1 MNFQFQIRNYKK
13 QNGEQAI
20 RLRFFTS
27 ANDLQYLDSGVSVLK
42 NQWDTKKQLVKK
54 HPLEEQL
61 NASLNALLNEVKA
74 LYFKNQ
80 GISAKRLLQIYKN
93 SKQYDSSSL
102 LVFYQSVI
110 DEKKLKGNI
119 RTATTYQKYL
129 DKLTKFVSFL
139 SFSDI
144 SPLWAKDYE
153 LWLLK
158 KGNQINTIAS
168 NFKALN
174 SVLNKATKLG
184 LIDKNPLKGFEIKQI
199 NTKKEALSIQE
210 IHLLE
215 QFEIPKRFKSMLLAR
230 DMFLFS
236 FYTAGMRFTDMCK
249 LKWEHITD
257 TEIIYIMNKS
267 ETRAGAKR
275 YIPIVPKVRKILNEY
290 QNEGPFIFPILNKID
305 LDNIEMLE
313 YAIYIANNNL
323 NRGLKK
329 VAEHLDIK
337 KRLTLHIGKHSF
349 ADYAV
354 KNSVD
359 VLHISKLLGHTKLS
373 TTEHYLK
380 DFYNKEQADIMNKLF
395 SEDI

>member
-42 NQWDTKKQLVKK
+42 NQWDDKKQLVKK

-61 NASLNALLNEVKA
+61 NASLTALLNDVRM
-74 LYFKNQ
+74 LYYKNE

-93 SKQYDSSSL
+93 SKQYNTSSFL
-102 LVFYQSVI
+102 TFYQELV
-110 DEKKLKGNI
+110 DEMKLKGNFRSAKTNQQYI
-119 RTATTYQKYL
+119 NKLQK
-129 DKLTKFVSFL
+129 FSSSI

-144 SPLWAKDYE
+144 TPLWAKEYE
-153 LWLLK
+153 RWQLK
-158 KGNQINTIAS
+158 KGNKTNTIAS
-168 NFKALN
+168 NFKGINA
-174 SVLNKATKLG
+174 VLNQAVKLG
-184 LIDKNPLKGFEIKQI
+184 LLDRNPLKGFFTIKEENTRKNPLSIEEIKAE
-199 NTKKEALSIQE
+199 T
-210 IHLLE
+210 
-215 QFEIPKRFKSMLLAR
+215 FVIPARFKSMVLAR

-249 LKWEHITD
+249 LKWGHISE

-267 ETRAGAKR
+267 AKRAGARR
-275 YIPIVPKVRKILNEY
+275 YIPITDKVRSILEKY
-290 QNEGPFIFPILNKID
+290 ERKKDFVFPILQNVNPNDIQAA
-305 LDNIEMLE
+305 E
-313 YAIYIANNNL
+313 YAIFLANNKL

-329 VAEHLDIK
+329 VAQHLGITK
-337 KRLTLHIGKHSF
+337 NVSLHIGKHSF

-354 KNSVD
+354 KNNVD
-359 VLHISKLLGHTKLS
+359 ILHISKLLGHTKLS
-373 TTEHYLK
+373 TTEYYLK

>member
-1 MNFQFQIRNYKK
+1 MNFQFQIREYKK
-13 QNGEQAI
+13 KNGTQAI

-42 NQWDTKKQLVKK
+42 NQWDEKKQLVKK

-61 NASLNALLNEVKA
+61 NASLNALLNEVKI
-74 LYFKNQ
+74 LYYKNV

-93 SKQYDSSSL
+93 SKKYDGSSL
-102 LVFYQSVI
+102 LAFYQSLI
-110 DEKKLKGNI
+110 DEKKLRGNT
-119 RTATTYQKYL
+119 RTATTYQQYL
-129 DKLTKFVSFL
+129 NKLTKFASFL
-139 SFSDI
+139 SFSDLN
-144 SPLWAKDYE
+144 PLWAKEYE

-168 NFKALN
+168 NFRALN
-174 SVLNKATKLG
+174 GILNRAVKLG
-184 LIDKNPLKGFEIKQI
+184 LIDKNPIKGFEIRQI
-199 NTKKEALSIQE
+199 NTKKEVLSIQE

-215 QFEIPKRFKSMLLAR
+215 QFEIPKRFKSMVLAK

-249 LKWEHITD
+249 LKWENITES
-257 TEIIYIMNKS
+257 EIIYTMNKS

-275 YIPIVPKVRKILNEY
+275 YIPITPKVRKILEKY
-290 QNEGPFIFPILNKID
+290 QNESPYIFPILKKID
-305 LDNIEMLE
+305 ENNEAVE

-329 VAEHLDIK
+329 VAKHLSIEK
-337 KRLTLHIGKHSF
+337 KLTLHIGKHSF

-359 VLHISKLLGHTKLS
+359 ILHISKLLGHTRLS

-380 DFYNKEQADIMNKLF
+380 DFYNKEQADIMNNLF
-395 SEDI
+395 GEE